1 MYRILRTLVDHG
13 YAIHYPDLR
22 RYGLGFA
29 AFELSSGFARQEPLA
44 RVAAPVVATLVDRV
58 GESAHLAVLSGT
70 DVIYL
75 IEERAINR
83 PALVTDI
90 GVRLPASLTASGKA
104 MLAALPRPQL
114 RALFR
119 DTSPAGAGGPV
130 TYRTLTS
137 ELSVVKAAG
146 YAVEDE
152 GVAEGL
158 ASIAVAVLDRSGWP
172 IASITLTVPRD
183 RHPERTWP
191 GLAQEVDRYASEL
204 SRRIGSTG

>member
-1 MYRILRTLVDHG
+1 MPSTIRTFAG
-13 YAIHYPDLR
+13 TGW
-22 RYGLGFA
+22 GLLHSSSVPVSPA
-29 AFELSSGFARQEPLA
+29 KSRSRVSPHPSWRPLS
-44 RVAAPVVATLVDRV
+44 T
-58 GESAHLAVLSGT
+58 ESANPRTWQCLAARN
-70 DVIYL
+70 VIYL